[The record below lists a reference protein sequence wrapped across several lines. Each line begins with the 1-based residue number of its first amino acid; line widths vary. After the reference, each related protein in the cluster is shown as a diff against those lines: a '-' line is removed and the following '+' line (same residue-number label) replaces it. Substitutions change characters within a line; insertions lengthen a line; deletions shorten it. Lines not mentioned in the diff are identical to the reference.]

1 MAIDLNNEYDAR
13 TIRRISN
20 LEERIRDILTANSH
34 FVTASQVQE
43 IITIYS
49 TEIAALNSTI
59 TSLER
64 RISILED
71 IPDVV

>member
-1 MAIDLNNEYDAR
+1 MAIDLNNDYDAR

-20 LEERIRDILTANSH
+20 LEERIRDILTANSQ

-64 RISILED
+64 RVSILED

>member
-1 MAIDLNNEYDAR
+1 MAIDLTVEYDAR

-20 LEERIRDILTANSH
+20 LEERIRDILTVNSQ

-43 IITIYS
+43 IITVYS

-59 TSLER
+59 VSLEKR
-64 RISILED
+64 VAILED
-71 IPDVV
+71 IPDVI

>member
-1 MAIDLNNEYDAR
+1 MAIDLNNDYDAR

-20 LEERIRDILTANSH
+20 LEERIRDILTANSQ

-43 IITIYS
+43 IITVYS

-64 RISILED
+64 RVSILED

>member
-1 MAIDLNNEYDAR
+1 MAIDLNVEYDAR

-20 LEERIRDILTANSH
+20 LEERIRDILTTNSQ

-43 IITIYS
+43 IITVYS

-59 TSLER
+59 VSLEKR
-64 RISILED
+64 VSILED
-71 IPDVV
+71 IPDVI

>member
-1 MAIDLNNEYDAR
+1 MAIDLNNDYDAR

-20 LEERIRDILTANSH
+20 LEERIRDILTANSQ